1 MTELRSD
8 RLRRTGMSLLTKR
21 LLSTVAFVAAMA
33 IGLSLGFLAVR
44 LFTG

>member
-8 RLRRTGMSLLTKR
+8 RSRRNGMSLLTKR